1 MLYCLKLLLIGL
13 LTLPV
18 TLLILLLAPVDR
30 KGRLAYGISRL
41 WAWGTL
47 KIGGIRLKVQ
57 GLDRLDPG
65 RPYIF
70 IANHQSN
77 IDIPVLVQS
86 LPRFQLRWIAK
97 KELVFIPFFGWA
109 MWSSGQIVVDRSNR
123 ASAMAGLRKAKE
135 KIAGGISVVIFP
147 EGTRSADGRLLPFK
161 RGGFL
166 LAVKAKAPIVPIT
179 INGSSVNLPR
189 GDWRL
194 RGGEVEVIVSEPIHI
209 EQDHATKLTP
219 LLNQVRDIIESQRH
233 RAAAP
238 SPGVTYRAQEVR
250 AALALEQE

>member
-1 MLYCLKLLLIGL
+1 MRYCLKLLLIGL

-18 TLLILLLAPVDR
+18 TLTILLLAPFDR
-30 KGRLAYGISRL
+30 QGKLAYGISRF
-41 WAWGTL
+41 WAWGIL

-57 GLDRLDPG
+57 GLDRLDPS

-70 IANHQSN
+70 MANHQSN
-77 IDIPVLVQS
+77 IDIPVLVQG
-86 LPRFQLRWIAK
+86 LPKFQLRWIAK

-123 ASAMAGLRKAKE
+123 AEAMASLRRAKE

-166 LAVKAKAPIVPIT
+166 LAVKAKTAIVPIT
-179 INGSSVNLPR
+179 ISGSSTLLPR

-194 RGGEVEVIVSEPIHI
+194 RGGEVEVIVSEPIDI
-209 EQDHATKLTP
+209 ERDHATNLTA
-219 LLNQVRDIIESQRH
+219 LLNRVRGIIESQH
-233 RAAAP
+233 RQHVAP
-238 SPGVTYRAQEVR
+238 SPGVAYRGHDPR
-250 AALALEQE
+250 AALALELN